1 MTSVKILHFYYVALS
16 RKDWELSDSGIQL
29 AKIDIDRF
37 SV

>member
-1 MTSVKILHFYYVALS
+1 MTSVKILHYCYVALS
-16 RKDWELSDSGIQL
+16 RKDWELLDSGIRL